1 MSNTI
6 KLDEPQLLVSVS
18 DPALLGKL
26 KNAIKMLNGVK
37 SISVLKSK
45 KTELDMAHEDAA
57 KGNVTQWNSVDEM
70 FDTVLGTNV

>member
-45 KTELDMAHEDAA
+45 KQNWTWLVKMQL
-57 KGNVTQWNSVDEM
+57 KEM
-70 FDTVLGTNV
+70 LHNGTL